1 MFLRLK
7 RKKRPG
13 FPSSL
18 PDHKQ
23 NLDNHKRH
31 QQAREGV
38 LQDSPA
44 LERPETAVFP
54 LAHIGEKSKP
64 LVTAEERA
72 LILRYDS

>member
-7 RKKRPG
+7 RKNRLG

-18 PDHKQ
+18 PNQKQ
-23 NLDNHKRH
+23 NLDIHKRQ

-38 LQDSPA
+38 PPIPPA